1 MSLAFAALPQRL
13 QSLSWSL
20 LPICVIALVI
30 GFAGELLILG
40 PNITLERNAAAGWT
54 VGWSTA
60 LQAAGIVTSTP
71 LAVFLLGR
79 IGSAQVFAA
88 GGLLCFCALAALLAS
103 DTAVEITVCRF
114 VFAIG
119 LGILVI
125 VSQHV
130 VIARAPVGAKGIT
143 LALFGSFVSIGS
155 ALVPTFIR
163 YIEADLSRIYL
174 GGLFGILVAIL
185 CARSVC
191 RSGRAEAVSVRQP
204 WTMASRIGIP
214 SFSSGLLYGVLTN
227 GCSALLANYAM
238 RAGYSVADAST
249 IVMAGLTGTFL
260 LELPLGWLCDRYKPS
275 HVLGACAAF
284 VIGLMLLV
292 VFAKPG
298 LAVLLTLAFL
308 LGGLGSAFYLV
319 GLVEMAGVK
328 STELAAGTASF
339 ILACGLGE
347 MTGPLVGGFA
357 LGAFGSEG
365 FMAVFLA
372 ILIAYFVVR
381 TGASSA
387 SSSSPLAQPAPAR

>member
-1 MSLAFAALPQRL
+1 MSPAFAALPHRL
-13 QSLSWSL
+13 QRPLWSF
-20 LPICVIALVI
+20 LPICTIALVI
-30 GFAGELLILG
+30 GFTGELLILG

-60 LQAAGIVTSTP
+60 LQAAGIVASTP

-79 IGSAQVFAA
+79 TGSAQVFGV
-88 GGLLCFCALAALLAS
+88 GGLLCFCALAALCVS
-103 DTAVEITVCRF
+103 GTAVEITLCRF

-130 VIARAPVGAKGIT
+130 VMARAPVRAKGIT

-163 YIEADLSRIYL
+163 YVEADLSRIYL
-174 GGLFGILVAIL
+174 GGLVGILVAIL
-185 CARSVC
+185 CAASVC
-191 RSGRAEAVSVRQP
+191 RRGRAEAVSPRQP
-204 WTMASRIGIP
+204 WTMVSRIGMP
-214 SFSSGLLYGVLTN
+214 SFSSGLFYGVLTN

-238 RAGYSVADAST
+238 RAGYSVADASA
-249 IVMAGLTGTFL
+249 IVMAGLTGTFV
-260 LELPLGWLCDRYKPS
+260 LELPLGWLCDRYRPS
-275 HVLGACAAF
+275 GVLGGCAAI

-292 VFAKPG
+292 ILLSPG
-298 LAVLLTLAFL
+298 LPVLLTLAFL

-319 GLVEMAGVK
+319 GLIEMAGVK

-357 LGAFGSEG
+357 LEAFGSDG
-365 FMAVFLA
+365 FLIVFLA
-372 ILIAYFVVR
+372 ILIAYFVLR
-381 TGASSA
+381 TGASAA
-387 SSSSPLAQPAPAR
+387 SSLSAVGQPAPAR